1 MPLNTP
7 KTFCMKIENIV
18 KEKKI
23 THMDA
28 VLWYC
33 QKAGLEIEGIN
44 SLISKAL
51 RDNFQGLFND
61 AGGTAVKDRILTA
74 LAAEAASIV
83 PGVNVTGTQLLA
95 RESGTILNPNMTL
108 LMNAPSLRSFS
119 FQFKMTPRDDR
130 EECRC
135 FTNRN

>member
-33 QKAGLEIEGIN
+33 QKEGLELEGIN

-51 RDNFQGLFND
+51 KEKIEADKAIAGAKLGVELAKQDKELTEKQKLEGVKLGLD
-61 AGGTAVKDRILTA
+61 IARSTDDMP
-74 LAAEAASIV
+74 
-83 PGVNVTGTQLLA
+83 PGQ
-95 RESGTILNPNMTL
+95 
-108 LMNAPSLRSFS
+108 
-119 FQFKMTPRDDR
+119 
-130 EECRC
+130 
-135 FTNRN
+135 